1 MIDEIMNLAIS
12 NGLWAVLFVIL
23 FLYQINSSAK
33 RELKYQNV
41 IDKLSNSLG
50 LIKNIDQNVKSVTKD
65 LDKIKK
71 FFVTKREAR
80 NECKF

>member
-33 RELKYQNV
+33 REQKYQNV
-41 IDKLSNSLG
+41 IDKLSNSFG
-50 LIKNIDQNVKSVTKD
+50 MIKNIDQNVKNVTKD
-65 LDKIKK
+65 LDKIKR

-80 NECKF
+80 NEFKF

>member
-1 MIDEIMNLAIS
+1 LAIS

>member
-41 IDKLSNSLG
+41 IDKLSTSFG

-65 LDKIKK
+65 LDKIKR
-71 FFVTKREAR
+71 FFVTKREAKS
-80 NECKF
+80 EFKF